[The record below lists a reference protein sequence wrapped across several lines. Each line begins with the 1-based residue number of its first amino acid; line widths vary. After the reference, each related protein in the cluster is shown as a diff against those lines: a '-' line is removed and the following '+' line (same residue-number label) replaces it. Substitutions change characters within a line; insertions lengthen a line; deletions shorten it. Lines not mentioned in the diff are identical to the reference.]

1 MLKREYLT
9 ADNQYRLFLN
19 NNYDDG
25 IATKVREHKNN
36 KYVNIDSYVNTTL
49 TTKLQRFKYVSHL
62 KTKSNHCHVLL
73 INSSNE
79 SSIYDESSIY
89 EMNVENSSI
98 DIKLFPLKDK
108 KQVRFLT
115 DYLGM
120 TITNKDTFKDYLEP
134 IIRNSVKSISSLVHF
149 DVEINKHFLLVLIL
163 DGNNTVHLFCFDL
176 VNNDDGN
183 FTYWNSIGMNWNSI
197 GMNWNKSFDEC
208 ISCSLCYEHDY
219 EESNLLMNVFIQNS
233 VTKKYMV
240 NSIRFEVSDV
250 HITATNKHTPKL
262 TVHDTLIGG
271 KVVQTVDELQLVLHS
286 SYYSPS
292 ENRLVHRVIDKQ
304 KNKQFK

>member
-25 IATKVREHKNN
+25 IATKVREHKND

-79 SSIYDESSIY
+79 SSIY

-120 TITNKDTFKDYLEP
+120 TISNKDIFKEYLEP
-134 IIRNSVKSISSLVHF
+134 IITNSVKSISSLVHF

-183 FTYWNSIGMNWNSI
+183 FTYWN
-197 GMNWNKSFDEC
+197 KYFDEG

-219 EESNLLMNVFIQNS
+219 EEGNLLMNVFILQNS

-240 NSIRFEVSDV
+240 NSIRFEVSDI

-262 TVHDTLIGG
+262 TVHDNSDTLIGG
-271 KVVQTVDELQLVLHS
+271 PPIGGEVVQTVDELQLVLHS